1 MLSYAVVKTIHQT
14 AVALSLTGFAVRGV
28 ASLLGAQWVRSGM
41 WRRLPHVVDS
51 VLLLSALTMAWMLRL
66 TPDRAPW
73 LLAKVIG
80 LVVYVALGVVA
91 LRPERPL
98 RTRAAA
104 LVGAL
109 AVAGWIVSVAITK
122 SVLGFLSW
130 MG

>member
-1 MLSYAVVKTIHQT
+1 MLSYAAVKTIHQT
-14 AVALSLTGFAVRGV
+14 AVVFSLTGFAVRGV

-41 WRRLPHVVDS
+41 WKRLPHAVDS
-51 VLLLSALTMAWMLRL
+51 VLLLSALTMAWILRL
-66 TPDRAPW
+66 TPDRSPW

-109 AVAGWIVSVAITK
+109 VVAGWIVSVAMTK
-122 SVLGFLSW
+122 NVLGFFSW
-130 MG
+130 MV